1 MTTTD
6 QLLESKS
13 DARAKLYTQPIQEL
27 FVATITANRPAAKD
41 ARDQLAEVMR
51 DTMGTAEVLG
61 ASLTLQATASVLSR
75 SASLS
80 RDKHSLMVFAD
91 QQVIP
96 RVTFEEA
103 LADMVERTPVTIRRA
118 AERTAQSIAKRY
130 ATDNVMAFVRSAEA
144 SVTKEAQGFI
154 TRALKSGIPEGEAGK
169 RLAMSVNQIRKRSK
183 AWSQGYSR
191 MVFRTNVNTALTAG
205 RFRQAQDPDI
215 KAVIPAFRFDSVSDS
230 DTRHNHKAA
239 DGMILRTDN
248 PQWSKIAPPLGYNCR
263 CQVVFVS
270 VPELKAKGL
279 IKANG
284 DIRESRVPSSAF
296 PDPGFRHSGRPDL
309 QGL

>member
-13 DARAKLYTQPIQEL
+13 DARARLYMQPIQDL
-27 FVATITANRPAAKD
+27 FVATITVNKPAAKD

-61 ASLTLQATASVLSR
+61 ASLTLQAAASVLSR
-75 SASLS
+75 SKNMA
-80 RDKHSLMVFAD
+80 RDKRCLMEFAD

-103 LADMVERTPVTIRRA
+103 LADMVERTPVIIRRA
-118 AERTAQSIAKRY
+118 AERTAQAIAKLY
-130 ATDNVMAFVRSAEA
+130 SQSNVMAFVRSAEV
-144 SVTKEAQGFI
+144 SVTKEAQSFI
-154 TRALKSGIPEGEAGK
+154 TRALKTGIPEGEAGK
-169 RLAMSVNQIRKRSK
+169 KLAMSVNNIRKRSK
-183 AWSQGYSR
+183 AWSEGYSR
-191 MVFRTNVNTALTAG
+191 MVFRTNVNTSLTAG

-215 KAVIPAFRFDSVSDS
+215 KAVIPAFRFDSVADS
-230 DTRHNHKAA
+230 DTRHNHKAG
-239 DGMILRTDN
+239 DGIILRTDN
-248 PQWSKIAPPLGYNCR
+248 PKWAKIAPPLGYNCR

-270 VPELKAKGL
+270 APELQAKGL

-284 DIRESRVPSSAF
+284 DIRESRVPSSVY
-296 PDPGFRHSGRPDL
+296 PDHGFRHSGRPDL
-309 QGL
+309 RGV